1 MIKTLTIEDKE
12 IRLDNNV
19 GWAMIYKDQF
29 GTDIIPALMPLF
41 AGAMDVISELIQK
54 VGNNKEIDVAELLAE
69 IDGDALI
76 NAVIHL
82 SGFEFVDFIN
92 IVWALAKNADDTIPE
107 PKLWVKQFDV
117 FPLDEIAPEVF
128 KLVAKG
134 VISSKNMERLSDLKI
149 TARKK
154 KSTSTRS
161 SSQA

>member
-1 MIKTLTIEDKE
+1 MIKTITIEGKE
-12 IRLDNNV
+12 IRLDNNI
-19 GWAMIYKDQF
+19 GWAMTYRDQF

-128 KLVAKG
+128 TLIAKG
-134 VISSKNMERLSDLKI
+134 VISSKNMKRLSDLKI

-154 KSTSTRS
+154 KSTSTR
-161 SSQA
+161 

>member
-1 MIKTLTIEDKE
+1 MIKTITIEDKD

-107 PKLWVKQFDV
+107 PRLWVKQFDV

-128 KLVAKG
+128 TLIAKG
-134 VISSKNMERLSDLKI
+134 VISSKNMKRLSDLKI

-154 KSTSTRS
+154 KSTSTR
-161 SSQA
+161 